1 MPHPSVSVA
10 FATSPS
16 SPDDIALAE
25 HLGYER
31 AWLYDTPQQSPDV
44 WMALALAAQRTESI
58 GLGPGVLVPSLR
70 HPMVNAAATRMLQGL
85 APGRVAVAFGTGFT
99 GRAAMGLTP
108 LTWSYMRR
116 YLTAYQRLLRGEVA
130 EWDGA
135 RMRMLPPEQHPQTP
149 PAPPPILVSAMGPKG
164 AEVAR
169 AIGADGLFSVGAPG
183 AAMGE
188 FGWAALLVGGTVL
201 DDGESPGG
209 PRVREAAGPTWA
221 LTYHYPYTAAGAD
234 GVRDIPGGPEWLA
247 VIEKTPEPDRHL
259 AVHTGHLV
267 RLNEADT
274 AAWEA
279 GGSALVTQTTLTAPA
294 AGIRQAVSAL
304 ADQGV
309 TEIVYQPSGPD
320 IRRELEAFIE
330 AAGPATGSDP

>member
-1 MPHPSVSVA
+1 
-10 FATSPS
+10 
-16 SPDDIALAE
+16 
-25 HLGYER
+25 
-31 AWLYDTPQQSPDV
+31 
-44 WMALALAAQRTESI
+44 
-58 GLGPGVLVPSLR
+58 
-70 HPMVNAAATRMLQGL
+70 
-85 APGRVAVAFGTGFT
+85 
-99 GRAAMGLTP
+99 
-108 LTWSYMRR
+108 MRR
-116 YLTAYQRLLRGEVA
+116 YITAYRGLLRGEVV

-149 PAPPPILVSAMGPKG
+149 PGPPPILISAMGPKG

-169 AIGADGLFSVGAPG
+169 AIGADGLFSFGAPS
-183 AAMGE
+183 AAMSQ
-188 FGWAALLVGGTVL
+188 FGWAALGFGGTVL
-201 DDGESPGG
+201 DDGESPDS
-209 PRVREAAGPTWA
+209 PRVREAAGPMWA
-221 LTYHYPYTAAGAD
+221 LTYHYPYSAVGAD
-234 GVRDIPGGPEWLA
+234 GIRDIPGGPEWLE

-279 GGSALVTQTTLTAPA
+279 GGSVLVTKTSLTASA

-320 IRRELEAFIE
+320 FRRELEVFIE
-330 AAGPATGSDP
+330 ATGHVND